1 MSPVRTPVAL
11 VPTQLGTALQWFRDP
26 PHQVVSLAKAFVD
39 HSSLS
44 IERPTTIRDPA
55 RFEIRTFLISR
66 YLVSH
71 SVLLHGSLFQKTHR
85 RFLIEPTKKA
95 IQK

>member
-55 RFEIRTFLISR
+55 RFEIRTFLTLSGFPLRTTARLTISKNP
-66 YLVSH
+66 SP
-71 SVLLHGSLFQKTHR
+71 LFD
-85 RFLIEPTKKA
+85 
-95 IQK
+95 